1 MMLSKLLS
9 ICMRS
14 KLLSINSKMV
24 FISPYPLSPDILFE
38 MVAHLNIIQLTNFLF
53 IWKEA
58 EELHIY
64 SNSFFLDNDIERL
77 NQRDDKALD
86 YFYPDKLRD
95 LRKNRLKVVFYG
107 QYPRIYTFSDRI
119 FGADLPF
126 IFTIRDQLN
135 ATFSFFKNG
144 KNSSFAESFK
154 DLEYKVSYRVYDM
167 CLNTDFHSMTQDL
180 NLIPLNVFD
189 GFCALIPKERP
200 IPFYEFIF
208 YPFEKEVWYALSVTI
223 GTGIIAWLISKR
235 VNPNVSV
242 GSFLF
247 KLYGYFLGQGSS
259 ESTYLLSQK
268 LILQLFI
275 FAFLILGTCYQSL
288 LVSLIMDPRYSYEL
302 KTFEEVKA
310 SNLTF
315 AADHLFIEN
324 YLIFDREFMP
334 NEIVPFSTF
343 RNQSNS
349 VNTTEMWRLR
359 HGIIFKCSMAEI
371 FMTSSDNY
379 NDDGTTRYYQVAE
392 KIVTTMEAYPS
403 SVFNPYEEKLKLI
416 ISSIFESGIK
426 HYWKL
431 QSTFEP
437 YYKFVDNA
445 VVHIE
450 PSKVFITL
458 EDLIGVFVLF
468 LIGNLI
474 ALIVF
479 IIEIIIGYY
488 DRLFSNIPLY

>member
-1 MMLSKLLS
+1 MLSELLL
-9 ICMRS
+9 ICIKS
-14 KLLSINSKMV
+14 KLLSINSKIVM
-24 FISPYPLSPDILFE
+24 ISPYPLSPNVLLELITS
-38 MVAHLNIIQLTNFLF
+38 LNSIQFTNFLF
-53 IWKEA
+53 AWEEA

-64 SNSFFLDNDIERL
+64 SNSYFLDYDMKRL
-77 NQRDDKALD
+77 DQHDDKALD

-95 LRKNRLKVVFYG
+95 LRRNTVKVVFHG
-107 QYPRIYTFSDRI
+107 QYPRIYTFGNRL

-135 ATFSFFKNG
+135 ATFLFYKSG
-144 KNSSFAESFK
+144 IRSSFAESFK
-154 DLEYKVSYRVYDM
+154 ELEENIAYRLYDM
-167 CLNTDFHSMTQDL
+167 CVNTDFHSVTQEL
-180 NLIPLNVFD
+180 NLIPLNEFD

-208 YPFEKEVWYALSVTI
+208 YPFEKEVWYGLTATI
-223 GTGIIAWLISKR
+223 GIGIVAWIISKR

-259 ESTYLLSQK
+259 GTSYLLSQK

-315 AADHLFIEN
+315 TADKIFIEN

-334 NEIVPFSTF
+334 NQIVPFSTF

-349 VNTTEMWRLR
+349 VNTTEMWSLR

-392 KIVTTMEAYPS
+392 KIVTTMDAYPS
-403 SVFNPYEEKLKLI
+403 SVFNPFEEKLKFI

-431 QSTFEP
+431 QSAYDYYFKSVNNALVHTEP
-437 YYKFVDNA
+437 LKL
-445 VVHIE
+445 
-450 PSKVFITL
+450 FITL
-458 EDLIGVFVLF
+458 EDLVGVFVLF

-479 IIEIIIGYY
+479 LIEIIIGYY
-488 DRLFSNIPLY
+488 DTLFSNIPLY